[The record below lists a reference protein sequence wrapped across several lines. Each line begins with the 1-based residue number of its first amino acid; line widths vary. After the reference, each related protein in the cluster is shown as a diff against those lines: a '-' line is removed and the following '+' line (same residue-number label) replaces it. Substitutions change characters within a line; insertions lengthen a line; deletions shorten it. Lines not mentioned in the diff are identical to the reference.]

1 MKLALLFPGQGS
13 QYVGMGEIFYQNF
26 SAARMVFE
34 EANDVLKYNLRDLCF
49 NGNIEELT
57 KTEYTQPAILTVSV
71 AMFRVYLEEIGIE
84 PIYAAGHSL
93 GEISAL
99 TCAGGL
105 NFEDALKIVQKRG
118 RFMQEALPQ
127 GLGTMSSISG
137 IEKGLI
143 ESECRNC
150 CTNGEIVVISNYN
163 SPEQIVISGHKNT
176 VAKVCEKLSE
186 MGAICTFLNVSSAF
200 HSPLMQTAAENL
212 AMELRKYTFK
222 EMKWPVISNVHGLPY
237 LNASEIPDKLIRQLE
252 SPVRWQESMDYLSR
266 QGITHA
272 VEIGP
277 KAILKNLMKKN
288 VPDII
293 TYSYDK
299 PEDIQLMKNIFN
311 NKEKAGNEVLKKQTV
326 VSMCLAAAVCTRN
339 RNWNNDQY
347 RKGVIEPYQRIK
359 EIYNSFINQAK
370 EPTVAQMKDALNLL
384 RSIFNTK
391 KVPLK
396 EQNERF
402 NNIFETTG
410 TKHIFS
416 DFECEIAGNYSQSL
430 EGISVK

>member
-1 MKLALLFPGQGS
+1 
-13 QYVGMGEIFYQNF
+13 
-26 SAARMVFE
+26 
-34 EANDVLKYNLRDLCF
+34 
-49 NGNIEELT
+49 
-57 KTEYTQPAILTVSV
+57 VSV

-105 NFEDALKIVQKRG
+105 KFEDALKIVQKRG

-163 SPEQIVISGHKNT
+163 SPEQIVISGHKNA

-186 MGAICTFLNVSSAF
+186 SGAMFTFLNVSSAC
-200 HSPLMQTAAENL
+200 HSPLMQSAAQNL
-212 AMELRKYTFK
+212 SMELTKYTFK
-222 EMKWPVISNVHGLPY
+222 EMKWPVISNVDALPY
-237 LNASEIPDKLIRQLE
+237 IHSSEIVDKLIRQLE
-252 SPVRWQESMDYLSR
+252 SPVRWKESMDYISR

-272 VEIGP
+272 IEIGP
-277 KAILKNLMKKN
+277 KIILKNLMKKN
-288 VPDII
+288 APEII
-293 TYSYDK
+293 TFSYDK
-299 PEDIQLMKNIFN
+299 PVDIQSIKNIFKN
-311 NKEKAGNEVLKKQTV
+311 EIKAGNEVTKNQTV
-326 VSMCLAAAVCTRN
+326 VAMCLAAAVCTRN

-391 KVPLK
+391 KVPIK

-402 NNIFETTG
+402 INIIETTG
-410 TKHIFS
+410 TKQMFS
-416 DFECEIAGNYSQSL
+416 DFECEIGGNYTQSL
-430 EGISVK
+430 EGILVK